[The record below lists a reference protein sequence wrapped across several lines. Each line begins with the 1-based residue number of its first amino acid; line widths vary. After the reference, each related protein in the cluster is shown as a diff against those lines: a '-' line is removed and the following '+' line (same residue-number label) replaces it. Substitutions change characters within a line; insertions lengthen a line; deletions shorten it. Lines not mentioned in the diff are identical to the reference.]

1 MLKSFHDQVF
11 DVEAGAGR
19 GDGSATGDGKAGL
32 GSADDKALRD
42 HDLVRACYMHITHA
56 PFCRSEGRPACR
68 GITLIRY
75 TADTIEY
82 HQLE

>member
-42 HDLVRACYMHITHA
+42 MLYSVENLRK
-56 PFCRSEGRPACR
+56 RPGA
-68 GITLIRY
+68 
-75 TADTIEY
+75 E
-82 HQLE
+82 E

>member
-11 DVEAGAGR
+11 DVEAGASR

-42 HDLVRACYMHITHA
+42 MLYSVENLRK
-56 PFCRSEGRPACR
+56 RPGA
-68 GITLIRY
+68 
-75 TADTIEY
+75 E
-82 HQLE
+82 E

>member
-1 MLKSFHDQVF
+1 MHRLQCFSSKENGKWQEDSRTAEMLKSFHDQVF

-42 HDLVRACYMHITHA
+42 MLYSVENLRK
-56 PFCRSEGRPACR
+56 RPGA
-68 GITLIRY
+68 
-75 TADTIEY
+75 E
-82 HQLE
+82 E